1 MRQGWPM
8 VTDAHQAFDQL
19 VSAVNRQAGC
29 QLRFAGTAELGE
41 TAGAALVEWPDGRP
55 SVLTTATV
63 SLDVMTATAEA
74 LSVAHANRCPVP
86 RHELVVQLESG
97 VVAVVQERLP
107 GHHPTGV
114 DEDLIDLLVTANDG
128 FADLLVARPELVLPH
143 IDLSGLGSAD
153 LQEPLKQYSDR
164 SRRLLQHL
172 QRVEQPAREPQRE
185 DLVHSD
191 LTVSNMLVQDHQV
204 SGVIDWNNGAFRGD
218 RGFALVKLL
227 FDLTWEAAAPNGG
240 RHRVQ
245 AGGLTRLEQVLQETV
260 DPGDLRSYWAH
271 WTLQMLH
278 WTIRAA
284 NTTVIDLHLDLG
296 ERGLY

>member
-1 MRQGWPM
+1 M
-8 VTDAHQAFDQL
+8 VTDAHQTFDQL
-19 VSAVNRQAGC
+19 VSEVNREAGC
-29 QLRFAGTAELGE
+29 QLRFNGTAELGE

-55 SVLTTATV
+55 SVVTLATIP
-63 SLDVMTATAEA
+63 LEVMTATAEA
-74 LSVAHANRCPVP
+74 LSVAHAKGCAVP

-107 GHHPTGV
+107 GHHPTRV
-114 DEDLIDLLVTANDG
+114 DRDLIDLMVAANDG
-128 FADLLVARPELVLPH
+128 FADLLVDRPQLVLPYV
-143 IDLSGLGSAD
+143 DLSSLGSAD

-164 SRRLLQHL
+164 SRRLLQQL
-172 QRVEQPAREPQRE
+172 QRVEQTAREPQRG

-191 LTVSNMLVQDHQV
+191 LTVSNILVHGHQV
-204 SGVIDWNNGAFRGD
+204 SGVIDWNNGALRGD

-227 FDLTWEAAAPNGG
+227 FDLTWEAAAPDGG

-245 AGGLTRLEQVLQETV
+245 TGGLIRLRQVLQETV
-260 DPGDLRSYWAH
+260 DAAALRSYWAY

-284 NTTVIDLHLDLG
+284 DSTVIDLHLDLG
-296 ERGLY
+296 ERGPC